1 MDVSGVIRGF
11 FTSIKKTAEDDL
23 QTYFENASN
32 DNLEDT
38 EDKRPNKKR
47 KKSRKSNLNRSHDS
61 RSLFDEYDN
70 SNIQA
75 TTSYTKEV
83 KNAGKSRER
92 EAIKDPN
99 TPFVPGC
106 YPFTPA
112 PPLVN
117 DYSISNCSNEKG
129 KSVPCTT
136 DPVDNE
142 EYRELKESYKNLV
155 SVIERNST
163 FHSQVQ
169 ARNERRIQHLEQQV
183 LNLTERLY
191 AISDQKDQKHSK
203 GKNSKIEQQKKH
215 QRSQEFKQFAAD
227 QPSSTPYVSSLKQ
240 DSLKLKESNSNVTH
254 DTNESKQ
261 PNMNDFLSEIR
272 SVKLKKVG
280 LPSLSQSWN
289 GSSKTDDQ
297 CVFPSPP
304 PSNNYSCT
312 PSNYSF
318 NDVFIDRPLTLFD
331 ELNGRIKDTN

>member
-1 MDVSGVIRGF
+1 M
-11 FTSIKKTAEDDL
+11 
-23 QTYFENASN
+23 
-32 DNLEDT
+32 
-38 EDKRPNKKR
+38 
-47 KKSRKSNLNRSHDS
+47 KS
-61 RSLFDEYDN
+61 
-70 SNIQA
+70 
-75 TTSYTKEV
+75 
-83 KNAGKSRER
+83 AGKSRER

-117 DYSISNCSNEKG
+117 GYSISSCSNEKG

-136 DPVDNE
+136 DYPVDGE
-142 EYRELKESYKNLV
+142 EYRELRERYEDLV
-155 SVIERNST
+155 SVVEKNST
-163 FHSQVQ
+163 LHSQVQ

-191 AISDQKDQKHSK
+191 TITDQKDQKHSK
-203 GKNSKIEQQKKH
+203 SKNSKIEQQKKH
-215 QRSQEFKQFAAD
+215 KRSQEFKQFAAD

-240 DSLKLKESNSNVTH
+240 DSLKLKESNSNA
-254 DTNESKQ
+254 TNDRDESKQ

-280 LPSLSQSWN
+280 LPSLSQSWS
-289 GSSKTDDQ
+289 GSSKIDDQ

-331 ELNGRIKDTN
+331 ELNGRIKHTN